1 MPLETVLAIIISVAA
16 VGHVATHG
24 EASGLHSKSSVTVE
38 TAPLD
43 RDTSEC
49 IAEAKE
55 SFDYASAADGEDLVG
70 HIETEC
76 YTDAD

>member
-1 MPLETVLAIIISVAA
+1 MALETVFAIIISVAA
-16 VGHVATHG
+16 VGHVASHG
-24 EASGLHSKSSVTVE
+24 EASGIHSAAKTEQV
-38 TAPLD
+38 APLD

-55 SFDYASAADGEDLVG
+55 SFDYASVSDGEDLVG

-76 YTDAD
+76 YQDDD

>member
-1 MPLETVLAIIISVAA
+1 MPLEMVLIIIM
-16 VGHVATHG
+16 GVATAGHISAP
-24 EASGLHSKSSVTVE
+24 EHSGIHSAAKTEQV
-38 TAPLD
+38 APLD

-76 YTDAD
+76 YKDAD

>member
-1 MPLETVLAIIISVAA
+1 MPLEMVLIIIM
-16 VGHVATHG
+16 GVATAGHISAP
-24 EASGLHSKSSVTVE
+24 EHSGIHSVQTEREYEEDFDAEV
-38 TAPLD
+38 L
-43 RDTSEC
+43 RQC

-55 SFDYASAADGEDLVG
+55 SFEYGERDSEELVG